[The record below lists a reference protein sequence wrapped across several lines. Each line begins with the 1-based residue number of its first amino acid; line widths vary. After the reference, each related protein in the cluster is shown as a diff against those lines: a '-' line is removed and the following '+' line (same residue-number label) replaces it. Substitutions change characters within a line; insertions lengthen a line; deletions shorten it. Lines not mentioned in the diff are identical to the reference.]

1 MAQLGGQSSS
11 SSMFKMLETSPSKRN
26 KRKSAEPM
34 KRLSSN
40 SEQDIIDNQK
50 SEHRLPLGTQFKN
63 YSNSHQTS
71 TGQNEKCYYKRP
83 KLEQTSDGEDH
94 HTSPS
99 PRLSS
104 RYVLFKLRRAVGN
117 LKLWKLFFCCSLWKK
132 FTKNLSSLVLW
143 KYLQNFIFEEFFTKH
158 QKIVFALFLTKVS
171 KCFQHLL
178 KFSKFSKLEATNCWW
193 YGSH

>member
-1 MAQLGGQSSS
+1 MAQLGGQSST

-50 SEHRLPLGTQFKN
+50 GEHRLPLATQFKN
-63 YSNSHQTS
+63 YSNSLQTS
-71 TGQNEKCYYKRP
+71 TGQNDKCYYKRP

-104 RYVLFKLRRAVGN
+104 RYVLFKLHIALVVYDRNHLFGLGSDTETETEN
-117 LKLWKLFFCCSLWKK
+117 WPKLLAD
-132 FTKNLSSLVLW
+132 T
-143 KYLQNFIFEEFFTKH
+143 E
-158 QKIVFALFLTKVS
+158 TKVAFNS
-171 KCFQHLL
+171 VVTIHILTFL
-178 KFSKFSKLEATNCWW
+178 KE
-193 YGSH
+193 H

>member
-1 MAQLGGQSSS
+1 MSLFSITTCLLYIFFKFQIEMAQLGGQSSS

-50 SEHRLPLGTQFKN
+50 SEHRLPLATQFKN
-63 YSNSHQTS
+63 YSNSLQTS

-104 RYVLFKLRRAVGN
+104 RYVLFKLHKAVHSGN
-117 LKLWKLFFCCSLWKK
+117 HFFSVHC
-132 FTKNLSSLVLW
+132 TVRKNLPKRLSFLVLR
-143 KYLQNFIFEEFFTKH
+143 KYFINSIFEEFFTKY
-158 QKIVFALFLTKVS
+158 K
-171 KCFQHLL
+171 
-178 KFSKFSKLEATNCWW
+178 KLYLA
-193 YGSH
+193 YF

>member
-1 MAQLGGQSSS
+1 MAQLGGQSTT

-50 SEHRLPLGTQFKN
+50 SEHRLPLATQFKN
-63 YSNSHQTS
+63 YSNSLQTS

-104 RYVLFKLRRAVGN
+104 RYVLFKLHRAVGSH
-117 LKLWKLFFCCSLWKK
+117 KFWK
-132 FTKNLSSLVLW
+132 
-143 KYLQNFIFEEFFTKH
+143 
-158 QKIVFALFLTKVS
+158 
-171 KCFQHLL
+171 
-178 KFSKFSKLEATNCWW
+178 
-193 YGSH
+193 